1 MFAAS
6 EDNIYYKSTSYEF
19 YPHKKEA
26 DKDDRKRYANDY
38 KSSIN
43 FIPGNIQLSQSYK
56 EKNMYI
62 SVFDGLRLSDLKL
75 TRIIDIFDPTTQSKV
90 KETIEFQCFTKD
102 LTDDLSRKKL
112 ECGKVPNHSEYKKY
126 IPDFSKKRLLI
137 DFDEPNMIYFSIK
150 DRVYIFEKEYVK
162 YSKPYK
168 FMDLKVARRMNTEQP
183 IVDDDLACRYIK

>member
-1 MFAAS
+1 
-6 EDNIYYKSTSYEF
+6 
-19 YPHKKEA
+19 
-26 DKDDRKRYANDY
+26 
-38 KSSIN
+38 
-43 FIPGNIQLSQSYK
+43 
-56 EKNMYI
+56 
-62 SVFDGLRLSDLKL
+62 
-75 TRIIDIFDPTTQSKV
+75 
-90 KETIEFQCFTKD
+90 IEFQCFTKD